1 MPVPRDWRAVARRWL
16 TPPEGEIAARL
27 ILLGLVIVLQDLLEF
42 PRKGIRDTLGMP
54 LTGLLVFVVLAGS
67 LALLYVALRPRV
79 PSGRG
84 WRWLRSRRLQVVLLI
99 ALVAPAFIGARQAV
113 VMSAAGFLP
122 PQYPNDGTTLDHE
135 AARQLLAGH
144 NPYVSVDIVTAI
156 RHFGQRPQ
164 DTTPL
169 GRGAF
174 AALYPQQYPA
184 PAEMNRVFA
193 SEPVG
198 QPDRVLEFESHVS
211 YPALAFLPLVPFVW
225 MGIPSVVIFFAL
237 CFFAF
242 AALLIFAV
250 PPRLRVWV
258 GLFVLADLPLLNAAV
273 GGVLD
278 VFYIL
283 LLFVA
288 WRWWRRPV
296 LSTVFLGLAIA
307 AKQLA
312 WFFVPFYA
320 LYIWRERGWREALA
334 RLAGAGAVFALINGP
349 FIFNNPRAWLAGVLA
364 PQVDPMFP
372 LGNGIVGLS
381 VSGLLPLAPSVV
393 YTVLFGLAI
402 IGCIAWYWRFGR
414 GMPEVA
420 LLLAVLPLFF
430 AWRSLTTYFYFVAL
444 PAVVLLF
451 YERSVRGSAPRP
463 AVAGRAGA
471 GQMMRDAYQRGRG
484 STPSVS
490 TKNRRQG
497 AAGSRDMS
505 RLSRKRRR

>member
-1 MPVPRDWRAVARRWL
+1 M
-16 TPPEGEIAARL
+16 
-27 ILLGLVIVLQDLLEF
+27 QDLLEF
-42 PRKGIRDTLGMP
+42 PRKGIRDTLGKP
-54 LTGLLVFVVLAGS
+54 LTSLLVFIVLGGS
-67 LALLYVALRPRV
+67 LALLFVALHPRL
-79 PSGRG
+79 PSRSA
-84 WRWLRSRRLQVVLLI
+84 WRWLRSRRLQAIV
-99 ALVAPAFIGARQAV
+99 LVAIIAPAIIGARQV
-113 VMSAAGFLP
+113 GVMSIAGFLP

-144 NPYVSVDIVTAI
+144 NPYVTVDIVTAI
-156 RHFGQRPQ
+156 RRYGQRPQ

-174 AALYPQQYPA
+174 AALYPQQYPT

-198 QPDRVLEFESHVS
+198 QPEHVLEFESHVS

-225 MGIPSVVIFFAL
+225 AGMPSVVIFFAL
-237 CFFAF
+237 CFFAL
-242 AALLIFAV
+242 AALLISAV
-250 PPRLRVWV
+250 PPHLRAWV
-258 GLFVLADLPLLNAAV
+258 GLLILADLPLLNAAV

-288 WRWWRRPV
+288 WRWWRQPV

-312 WFFVPFYA
+312 WFFLPFYTI
-320 LYIWRERGWREALA
+320 YIWRERGRREALS
-334 RLAGAGAVFALINGP
+334 RLAGAGGVFALINGP
-349 FIFNNPRAWLAGVLA
+349 FILNDPRAWLAGVMA

-372 LGNGIVGLS
+372 LGNGFVGLS

-393 YTVLFGLAI
+393 YSVLFGLAI
-402 IGCIAWYWRFGR
+402 IVCIAWYWHFGR
-414 GMPEVA
+414 RMPEVA

-444 PAVVLLF
+444 PAVVLLI
-451 YERSVRGSAPRP
+451 YERTTHRGKPTLAFSGP
-463 AVAGRAGA
+463 VDTETGRAEMG
-471 GQMMRDAYQRGRG
+471 DAQQRGRG
-484 STPSVS
+484 SSPTVSVRS
-490 TKNRRQG
+490 QRQG
-497 AAGSRDMS
+497 PIQSRDMS
-505 RLSRKRRR
+505 RHVRRRRR